1 MTIAYG
7 PLLLDDEAGTQLR
20 PAHDAILGTFTVEL
34 WRDGQIA
41 AVHGD
46 SGEFFETA
54 RATVDALADFLTA
67 HDVRPL
73 TETESCALLGG
84 LLRVKGG
91 TGFELLVRQDARRS

>member
-1 MTIAYG
+1 MPTTFG

-20 PAHDAILGTFTVEL
+20 PAFDAVLRTFTVEL
-34 WRDGQIA
+34 WRDGRVA

-46 SGEFFETA
+46 NGEFFETA
-54 RATVDALADFLTA
+54 RATTDALADFLTA

-73 TETESCALLGG
+73 TETESYELYGG

-91 TGFELLVRQDARRS
+91 TGFELLIRQDARRS